1 MNEEQESTYEVT
13 EGELVQDLLNALD
26 NMDRAKFV
34 EIANLMLDTNYT
46 IETIEWAKGSFAEDD
61 TI

>member
-13 EGELVQDLLNALD
+13 EGELVQDLLNGLD
-26 NMDRAKFV
+26 NMDRATFV
-34 EIANLMLDTNYT
+34 EVANLMLGTNYT
-46 IETIEWAKGSFAEDD
+46 IETIEWAAGSFAGDE